1 MPPCIIRTS
10 YYLQM
15 LKVIDCL
22 EGFLRARTVAIGAT
36 RLSPEQASIGKGVR
50 EARKG
55 ASHAALHAALFLH

>member
-1 MPPCIIRTS
+1 
-10 YYLQM
+10 M

-55 ASHAALHAALFLH
+55 ACDRS